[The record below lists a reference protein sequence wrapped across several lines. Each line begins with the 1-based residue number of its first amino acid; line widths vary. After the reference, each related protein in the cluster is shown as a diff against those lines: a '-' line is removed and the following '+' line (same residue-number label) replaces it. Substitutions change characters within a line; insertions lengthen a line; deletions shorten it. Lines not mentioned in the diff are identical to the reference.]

1 MMELLNYSEVWW
13 YIRSMWH

>member
-1 MMELLNYSEVWW
+1 MELLNYSEVWW